1 MVRTKTIKLPESSA
15 THDSEDET
23 LTVIPISERVRAKVT
38 APSFDAWLITR
49 HYHKQIPEW
58 VLQAFV
64 SGNIG
69 WVDDPDTNWLDLQ
82 ISEGNTLDDKHD
94 YHLFNVTTAHL
105 ANEDHWLLRYVDPG
119 PVTIDSVRQ
128 YVIVSATD
136 YAKYYELAE

>member
-49 HYHKQIPEW
+49 
-58 VLQAFV
+58 
-64 SGNIG
+64 
-69 WVDDPDTNWLDLQ
+69 NWLDLQ
-82 ISEGNTLDDKHD
+82 ISEGNTLDDEHD